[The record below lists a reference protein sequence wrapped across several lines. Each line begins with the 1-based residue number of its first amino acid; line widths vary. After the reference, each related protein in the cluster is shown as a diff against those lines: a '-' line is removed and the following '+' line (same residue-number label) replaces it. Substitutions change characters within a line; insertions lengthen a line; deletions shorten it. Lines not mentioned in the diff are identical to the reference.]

1 MAGCRRRKRL
11 LQRLRKQ
18 TLRRRDFLSR
28 MVVDIGLEYR
38 ALIGLEK
45 SRSFLR
51 AQAIPEAV
59 ILRVLPQDEAPA
71 LRNFLFGVAREQAGD
86 HSGSRDSIK

>member
-1 MAGCRRRKRL
+1 MPGCRRRKRL
-11 LQRLRKQ
+11 YQRARKQ
-18 TLRRRDFLSR
+18 PLRRRDFLSR

-38 ALIGLEK
+38 QLIGLEK

-59 ILRVLPQDEAPA
+59 ILRVLPQD
-71 LRNFLFGVAREQAGD
+71 
-86 HSGSRDSIK
+86 